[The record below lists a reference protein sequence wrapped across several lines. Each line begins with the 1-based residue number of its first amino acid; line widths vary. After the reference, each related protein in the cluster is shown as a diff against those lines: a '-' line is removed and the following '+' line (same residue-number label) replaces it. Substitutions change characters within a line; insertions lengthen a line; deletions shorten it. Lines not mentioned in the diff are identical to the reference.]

1 MTRRT
6 ITIEVDIPGTP
17 AGPNS
22 AAASDHDERYADIAN
37 SVWMALQAGSFRF
50 SVTPDAKA
58 DTAQLNTRWDGY
70 TANGTVI
77 W

>member
-6 ITIEVDIPGTP
+6 ITIEVNIPGTP

-22 AAASDHDERYADIAN
+22 EAASEHDERYADLAN
-37 SVWMALQAGSFRF
+37 SVWMALEAGSFSF
-50 SVTPDAKA
+50 SVTPDAMA
-58 DTAQLNTRWDGY
+58 DPAQLNSRWNGY
-70 TANGTVI
+70 TAKNTVI